1 MTPQSPFDR
10 VAELYDAIRPRYPE
24 ALFAALVSAARLQPA
39 SRLLEIAPG
48 TGQATL
54 PLARRGFHITAVEV
68 GANMARIARENLK
81 DYPRVE
87 IINSSFEDVDL
98 PLGGFDFAYAASA
111 LHWIAPESRFAKPH
125 AHLKE
130 TGHLAIIRRNKVSDE
145 EGDLFA
151 HAARSIFE
159 RHKWDSIRTMALA
172 PRRRAEVAPPLLDV
186 SLFELSCF
194 NTFPVAMR
202 YSATEYARLLNT
214 VSWTILMPDAERE
227 SLLADIRRLIDERFN
242 GEVVQHYAMS
252 LLVARK
258 K

>member
-1 MTPQSPFDR
+1 MTPQSPFDD

-24 ALFAALVSAARLQPA
+24 ALFDELVSTARLQPD

-54 PLARRGFHITAVEV
+54 PLARRGFHITAVEL
-68 GANMARIARENLK
+68 GANMTRIARENLK
-81 DYPRVE
+81 DYSRVA

-98 PLGGFDFAYAASA
+98 PLDGFDLAYAASA
-111 LHWIAPESRFAKPH
+111 LHWIAPKFRFAKPH

-145 EGDLFA
+145 DGDVFA
-151 HAARSIFE
+151 NAAQSIYE
-159 RHKWDSIRTMALA
+159 RYKWDSTRTKALGA
-172 PRRRAEVAPPLLDV
+172 RRRTEVTPPPLDLA
-186 SLFELSCF
+186 LFELACF
-194 NTFPVAMR
+194 KTFPVAAR
-202 YSATEYARLLNT
+202 YSAAEYASLLNT
-214 VSWTILMPDAERE
+214 VSWTILMPDAERA
-227 SLLADIRRLIDERFN
+227 SLLGDIRQLIDERFN
-242 GEVVQHYAMS
+242 GVVVQHYAMS

>member
-1 MTPQSPFDR
+1 MTPQSAFDD

-24 ALFAALVSAARLQPA
+24 ALFGALVSAARLQPD

-54 PLARRGFHITAVEV
+54 PLARRGFHITAVEL

-87 IINSSFEDVDL
+87 IIQSSFEDVDL
-98 PLGGFDFAYAASA
+98 PLGGFDLAYAASA
-111 LHWIAPESRFAKPH
+111 LHWIAPEFRFAKPH
-125 AHLKE
+125 AYLKK

-151 HAARSIFE
+151 TAAQPIYE
-159 RHKWDSIRTMALA
+159 RYKWDSTRSKALA
-172 PRRRAEVAPPLLDV
+172 PRRRAEVAPAPLDQT
-186 SLFELSCF
+186 LFELSCF
-194 NTFPVAMR
+194 KTFPVVTR
-202 YSATEYARLLNT
+202 YSAAEYASLLNT
-214 VSWTILMPDAERE
+214 ISWTILMPDAERA
-227 SLLADIRRLIDERFN
+227 SFLADIRQLIDERFD
-242 GEVVQHYAMS
+242 GEVVQHHEMS
-252 LLVARK
+252 LLIAGK

>member
-1 MTPQSPFDR
+1 MTPQSPFDD
-10 VAELYDAIRPRYPE
+10 VAELYDAIRPKYPE
-24 ALFAALVSAARLQPA
+24 ALFGELVSATRLQPDA
-39 SRLLEIAPG
+39 RLLEIAPG

-54 PLARRGFHITAVEV
+54 PLARRGYHITAVELGV
-68 GANMARIARENLK
+68 NMARVARENLK
-81 DYPRVE
+81 DYPSVE

-98 PLGGFDFAYAASA
+98 PLGSFDLAYAASA
-111 LHWIAPESRFAKPH
+111 LHWIAPEFRFAKPH

-151 HAARSIFE
+151 SAVQSVYE
-159 RHKWDSIRTMALA
+159 RYKWDSTRTKTLA
-172 PRRRAEVAPPLLDV
+172 PRRKTEVTPPPLDQ

-194 NTFPVAMR
+194 KTFPVATR
-202 YSATEYARLLNT
+202 YSAAEYAGLLNT
-214 VSWTILMPDAERE
+214 ISWTILMPDAERA
-227 SLLADIRRLIDERFN
+227 SFLADIRQLIEERFN

-252 LLVARK
+252 LVVARK

>member
-1 MTPQSPFDR
+1 MTPQSSFDD

-24 ALFAALVSAARLQPA
+24 ALFGALVSAARLQPD

-54 PLARRGFHITAVEV
+54 PLARRGFHITAVEL
-68 GANMARIARENLK
+68 GSNMARIARENLK

-87 IINSSFEDVDL
+87 IIQSSFEDVDL
-98 PLGGFDFAYAASA
+98 PLGGFDLAYAASA
-111 LHWIAPESRFAKPH
+111 LHWIAPEFRFAKPH
-125 AHLKE
+125 AYLKK

-151 HAARSIFE
+151 TAAQSIYE
-159 RHKWDSIRTMALA
+159 RYKWDSTRSKALA
-172 PRRRAEVAPPLLDV
+172 PRRRAEVAPPPLDQT
-186 SLFELSCF
+186 LFELSCF
-194 NTFPVAMR
+194 KTFPMVTR
-202 YSATEYARLLNT
+202 YSAAEYASLLNT
-214 VSWTILMPDAERE
+214 ISATILMPDAERA
-227 SLLADIRRLIDERFN
+227 SFLADIRQLIDERFN

-252 LLVARK
+252 LLVAGK

>member
-1 MTPQSPFDR
+1 MTPQSPFDD
-10 VAELYDAIRPRYPE
+10 VAELYDAVRPRYPE
-24 ALFAALVSAARLQPA
+24 ALFAELMSAGRLQPD

-54 PLARRGFHITAVEV
+54 PLARRGFHITAVEL
-68 GANMARIARENLK
+68 GANLARIARDNLK
-81 DYPRVE
+81 DYPRVA

-98 PLGGFDFAYAASA
+98 PLGGFDLAYAASA
-111 LHWIAPESRFAKPH
+111 LHWIAPEFRFAKPH

-159 RHKWDSIRTMALA
+159 RYKWDSIRAMALA
-172 PRRRAEVAPPLLDV
+172 PRRRSEVIPTPLDLA
-186 SLFELSCF
+186 LFELSCF
-194 NTFPVAMR
+194 KTFPVATR

-214 VSWTILMPDAERE
+214 VSWTILMPDAERT